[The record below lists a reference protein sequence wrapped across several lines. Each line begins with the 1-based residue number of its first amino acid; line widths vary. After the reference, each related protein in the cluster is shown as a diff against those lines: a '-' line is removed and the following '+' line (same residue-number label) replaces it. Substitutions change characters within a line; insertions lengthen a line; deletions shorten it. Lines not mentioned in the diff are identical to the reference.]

1 MEKRNQKIKFIVYRI
16 VSRLGISLLR
26 RLFPEYFAKEP
37 LAPTD
42 RYIEYPFI
50 IRNLPKPPAKVLDV
64 GCSGSFFPLLLASF
78 GYDTYGIDIRN
89 YPILNK
95 LKFKNFTFVKGDIKE
110 TPFPNSYFDVIT
122 AISTIEHIGISGR
135 YGIEDDPEGDKKAL
149 EEMVRI
155 LKPQGTILLTIPF
168 GKGKVIKP
176 YMRVYDDVRIKNL
189 IKGCIIEAE
198 EYCMQDERDN
208 WMKCS
213 KEECSKVNITPD
225 RYPLCL
231 LNLKKD
237 SIFYLKGGVV

>member
-1 MEKRNQKIKFIVYRI
+1 LEKRNQKIKFIVYRI

-95 LKFKNFTFVKGDIKE
+95 LKFKNFTFVKGDIK
-110 TPFPNSYFDVIT
+110 
-122 AISTIEHIGISGR
+122 
-135 YGIEDDPEGDKKAL
+135 
-149 EEMVRI
+149 
-155 LKPQGTILLTIPF
+155 
-168 GKGKVIKP
+168 GKVIKP

>member
-1 MEKRNQKIKFIVYRI
+1 LEKHNQKIKFIVYRI
-16 VSRLGISLLR
+16 VSRFGISLLR

-110 TPFPNSYFDVIT
+110 SPFPNSYFDVIT

-155 LKPQGTILLTIPF
+155 LKPQGAILLTIPF

-176 YMRVYDDVRIKNL
+176 YMRVYDESRLKDLVRD
-189 IKGCIIEAE
+189 CIIELE
-198 EYCMQDERDN
+198 EYYIQDDTDN
-208 WMKCS
+208 WIECS
-213 KEECSKVNITPD
+213 KEDTLLVDVKFD
-225 RYPLCL
+225 KYPLCL
-231 LNLKKD
+231 LKLKIKNEID
-237 SIFYLKGGVV
+237 PSQA